1 MMIEKKNQTMFA
13 EQMRKTFEHL
23 LNYIATESD
32 SDRAEMWKALNK
44 AESHSFPTHYED
56 KLMTAMRY
64 MLDMVDIVP
73 DYTIGRRKDSE

>member
-1 MMIEKKNQTMFA
+1 MVEKKNQTMFA
-13 EQMRKTFEHL
+13 AEMRKTFEHL

-32 SDRAEMWKALNK
+32 SDKAEMWKSLLR

-64 MLDMVDIVP
+64 MLDSVDTIA
-73 DYTIGRRKDSE
+73 DYNIGKKK